1 MRHHFD
7 HDGRTISYLERPSTV
22 EPRRGTLVLLHAFPL
37 AAEMWL
43 AQLAAVPAGWRVV
56 APDLAGFGRSSA
68 GGSATPAI
76 EDHARD
82 VLALLDHLRIDAA
95 VVGGLSMGGYVAFAL
110 QRLEPARLRGLVLAD
125 TRPEADSDQARADRV
140 KMVDTLDAGGV
151 PAVAEAMIQRLLGAT
166 TRAERG
172 EVVAAV
178 RSLVLAQPADGVR
191 RAIHALMSRPD
202 STPLLQ
208 AIAVPALVIVGDED
222 EITGPDIARHMHGQ
236 IAGAGLALV
245 RGAGHL
251 SNLERPEAF
260 NQALSTF
267 LSTRFE

>member
-1 MRHHFD
+1 MRHHFG

-43 AQLAAVPAGWRVV
+43 TQLAAVPAGWRVV
-56 APDLAGFGRSSA
+56 APDLAGFGRSSPGPA
-68 GGSATPAI
+68 SPAI
-76 EDHARD
+76 EDYARD

-125 TRPEADSDQARADRV
+125 TRPEADSEQARAGRL
-140 KMVDTLDAGGV
+140 KMVETLDAGGV
-151 PAVAEAMIQRLLGAT
+151 AAVAEAMIPRLLGAT

-178 RSLVLAQPADGVR
+178 RSLVLEQPVDGVR
-191 RAIHALMSRPD
+191 RAIRALMSRPD
-202 STPLLQ
+202 STPLLH
-208 AIAVPALVIVGDED
+208 AIAVPALVVVGDED
-222 EITGPDIARHMHGQ
+222 EITGPDIARQMHGQ